1 MFVKPAEGLR
11 IRDPNTLLPLPS
23 VGREVPED
31 AFWLLLERHGDV
43 VRAEPPGTEPPLAE
57 PLGAEPLGAEPLGAE
72 PGGSAAVPE
81 PDETATHAE
90 GEPA

>member
-43 VRAEPPGTEPPLAE
+43 VRAEPPGTEP
-57 PLGAEPLGAEPLGAE
+57 LGAEPSNAE
-72 PGGSAAVPE
+72 PGGSAAAPE